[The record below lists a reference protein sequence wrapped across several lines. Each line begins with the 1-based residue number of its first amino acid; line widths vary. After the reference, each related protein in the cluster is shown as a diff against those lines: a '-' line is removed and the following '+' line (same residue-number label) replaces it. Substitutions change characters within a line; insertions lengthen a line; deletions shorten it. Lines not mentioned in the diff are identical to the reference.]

1 MKSEVVTDN
10 MMVGTED
17 IIMKE
22 REEVAAEEEAII
34 RSEMKT
40 SKVEKEDK
48 VMGMKVKE
56 SDDMKEIEDKVM
68 IIEEVIESMEVATNK
83 NSMTMIEEL
92 KVAKD
97 NKVKRILSRENL
109 LLLVKISLN

>member
-22 REEVAAEEEAII
+22 REEVAAEEEVII